1 METKYGQLPDELLIT
16 YVNGMIAKVYK
27 MLPMK
32 QTEAKTL
39 ANYMESTLRE
49 FIGQKE
55 LVYELRENEEFQA
68 ILGILENLLNQDDF
82 KKFRS
87 DIFKVIN
94 LIEKLKSKLGGG
106 ENGLSR

>member
-1 METKYGQLPDELLIT
+1 METKYGQLPDEMLIV

-55 LVYELRENEEFQA
+55 LVCELRNNEEFLT
-68 ILGILENLLNQDDF
+68 IIGTLESLLNQDDF
-82 KKFRS
+82 KNFRS

-94 LIEKLKSKLGGG
+94 LIEKIKIKLGG
-106 ENGLSR
+106 E

>member
-1 METKYGQLPDELLIT
+1 MNTKYGNLPDEMLVA
-16 YVNGMIAKVYK
+16 YVDGMIAKVYK

-32 QTEAKTL
+32 QTHFQSLHT
-39 ANYMESTLRE
+39 YMESTLRE

-55 LVYELRENEEFQA
+55 LVLELKNNEEFLT
-68 ILGILENLLNQDDF
+68 ILGTLESLLDQDDF

-94 LIEKLKSKLGGG
+94 LIERLKNKLGGD
-106 ENGLSR
+106 ENELPR

>member
-1 METKYGQLPDELLIT
+1 MNTKYGRLPDGMLIT

-39 ANYMESTLRE
+39 TNYMESTLRE
-49 FIGQKE
+49 FVGQKE
-55 LVYELRENEEFQA
+55 LVNELRDNEEFQA
-68 ILGILENLLNQDDF
+68 ILGILESLLNQDDF
-82 KKFRS
+82 KIFRS

-94 LIEKLKSKLGGG
+94 LIEKIKNKLGGD
-106 ENGLSR
+106 EKK

>member
-1 METKYGQLPDELLIT
+1 METKYGQLPDEILIN
-16 YVNGMIAKVYK
+16 YVNGMISKVYK

-49 FIGQKE
+49 FVGQKE
-55 LVYELRENEEFQA
+55 LVYVLRENEEFQS
-68 ILGILENLLNQDDF
+68 ILGTLESLLNQDDF

-87 DIFKVIN
+87 DIFKIIN
-94 LIEKLKSKLGGG
+94 LIERLKNKLGGDMK
-106 ENGLSR
+106 

>member
-1 METKYGQLPDELLIT
+1 METKYGQLPDEMLIA

-32 QTEAKTL
+32 QTESKTL
-39 ANYMESTLRE
+39 TNYMESTLRE
-49 FIGQKE
+49 FVGQKE
-55 LVYELRENEEFQA
+55 LVNELRHNEEFLCV
-68 ILGILENLLNQDDF
+68 IGTLESLLNQDDI

-87 DIFKVIN
+87 EVFKVIN
-94 LIEKLKSKLGGG
+94 LIEKMKTKLGGD